1 MYTVITSEM
10 RLYDRNW
17 WQPVVIFRWLMMQAS
32 VRGNRSKQFTQ
43 QGTIV
48 VAPSPAPTESVS
60 PCARVH
66 VGFCLAKRERA
77 QGGNGGLCS

>member
-1 MYTVITSEM
+1 M
-10 RLYDRNW
+10 
-17 WQPVVIFRWLMMQAS
+17 VIFRWLMMRAS

-77 QGGNGGLCS
+77 QGGNGGTQTPSSVADALVVTLVF